1 LKKHSMKKMIV
12 RCVVV
17 SLLIIGLAAP
27 ALALEPPGKRDIREE
42 HVMLDLSL
50 VEGTTRG
57 PSGSWIA
64 NHPRPEFFRLLKLKK
79 KSFLPALQ
87 LTARQLVR

>member
-1 LKKHSMKKMIV
+1 MSALKKLLV
-12 RCVVV
+12 RSVVV
-17 SLLIIGLAAP
+17 SLLIMGLAAP
-27 ALALEPPGKRDIREE
+27 ALALEPPGRKDIREE
-42 HVMLDLSL
+42 HVTLDLSL

-57 PSGSWIA
+57 PTGSWMQ
-64 NHPRPEFFRLLKLKK
+64 NHPRPEFFRLLNLKK